1 MFAKLKKDTYF
12 FILFFYVLIMVLD
25 ESNYKYNS
33 YYNVLAFV
41 GKLVIFCF
49 ILVYIKKFNIIQIKH
64 DIFIFSLIF
73 LNALSMFK
81 NGLEINMILFLL
93 MILVSKKMP
102 LYSVF
107 KVFLL
112 SFLIGICFI
121 VLSSFIGALCGV
133 CSMGYILFMGYI
145 ERC

>member
-49 ILVYIKKFNIIQIKH
+49 ILFYIKKFNIIQIKH
-64 DIFIFSLIF
+64 DIFIF
-73 LNALSMFK
+73 
-81 NGLEINMILFLL
+81 
-93 MILVSKKMP
+93 
-102 LYSVF
+102 
-107 KVFLL
+107 
-112 SFLIGICFI
+112 
-121 VLSSFIGALCGV
+121 
-133 CSMGYILFMGYI
+133 
-145 ERC
+145 